1 MNINVERS
9 GCVCNFQ
16 NILCWQDR
24 CDVLIDLM
32 LLESQWWTQRSCPTC
47 VSLDVKELLS
57 AGHIRDT
64 SESSGPVPAGRSAR
78 SGSEWRNETTWW
90 TRCLYFNDI
99 WWPYSQHVKGSAGS
113 PGQTFTSI
121 TVLNQ
126 VYTHSYCVTNDDSD
140 SVGTSWTSWHHGF
153 KKWPHHT
160 PARLVKKVSSSFYT
174 L

>member
-1 MNINVERS
+1 MSVTSRTSSADRTSVMFWLIWCCWNHSDERS
-9 GCVCNFQ
+9 ASVRPALVWMWKNYCQ
-16 NILCWQDR
+16 
-24 CDVLIDLM
+24 
-32 LLESQWWTQRSCPTC
+32 LLTET
-47 VSLDVKELLS
+47 VELQP
-57 AGHIRDT
+57 DT
-64 SESSGPVPAGRSAR
+64 SESSGPVPAGRSAH

-99 WWPYSQHVKGSAGS
+99 WWPYSQHVKGSAGF

-126 VYTHSYCVTNDDSD
+126 VYTHSYCVANDDSD